1 MPALFAF
8 LSGASFVLSILALTN
23 LLEPMPGAPW
33 SDLQTIAL
41 VVALGLV
48 VKFAAV
54 DGRIAAFPRRLA
66 SLQFAFALVPA
77 AVVRWSTAGPYSG
90 NGLDGIALR
99 GLLLAPLAF
108 TFGQSARRIVLH
120 AGVPKLAR
128 LPQCGALIAG
138 VALGAAAWQFGLAQ
152 QLGIW
157 TIAFAAPCLVLAR
170 FAMAS
175 LDRADMPEPEPFEGG
190 LRVVPSLLGGL
201 LLAYGVTVL
210 VRLESAIGAHREAT
224 HAIGAA
230 ALGLAALVVPWA
242 AGNVRRSGLVLGAGA
257 LVAVAV
263 RALAWKLVPEESWRA
278 AANARWVFVAIPP
291 AMLGAGLALL
301 ARAYFGVPRARKIL
315 TQIPA
320 EQRRTPAGAPAR
332 VALMCVGGVAG
343 AAASL
348 AAAPLELLRPYAVI
362 ASVGAAML
370 AFFDPR
376 AGIGRRCVWVGVGGA
391 AVVAALV
398 NLGG

>member
-8 LSGASFVLSILALTN
+8 FSSVSFVLSILALTT
-23 LLEPMPGAPW
+23 LLEPMPGASW

-66 SLQFAFALVPA
+66 SMQFAFALVPA
-77 AVVRWSTAGPYSG
+77 AVVRLSTAGPYSG
-90 NGLDGIALR
+90 SGLDGIALR

-138 VALGAAAWQFGLAQ
+138 IALGFAVWAFGLAQ
-152 QLGIW
+152 HVGIW

-170 FAMAS
+170 LALPV

-190 LRVVPSLLGGL
+190 LRVLPSLLGGL
-201 LLAYGVTVL
+201 LVAYGVTVL
-210 VRLESAIGAHREAT
+210 VRLEATYGGDGDTT
-224 HAIGAA
+224 HAVGAA
-230 ALGLAALVVPWA
+230 ALGVAALGVTWV

-257 LVAVAV
+257 LIALAV
-263 RALAWKLVPEESWRA
+263 RALAWTLVPEDSWRA
-278 AANARWVFVAIPP
+278 TPWARWTLVVLPP
-291 AMLGAGLALL
+291 ALLGVGLALL

-315 TQIPA
+315 TQIPPD
-320 EQRRTPAGAPAR
+320 QRRTPSGAPIRA
-332 VALMCVGGVAG
+332 ALMAVGIVAG
-343 AAASL
+343 AAVSL
-348 AAAPLELLRPYAVI
+348 AVAPAELFRPYAAI
-362 ASVGAAML
+362 AAVGAALL

-376 AGIGRRCVWVGVGGA
+376 AGIGRRCVWVALGGA
-391 AVVAALV
+391 AVVAALMG
-398 NLGG
+398 LGG

>member
-8 LSGASFVLSILALTN
+8 LSSASFVLSILALTN

-77 AVVRWSTAGPYSG
+77 AVVRLSTAGPYAGSG
-90 NGLDGIALR
+90 VDGIALR

-138 VALGAAAWQFGLAQ
+138 VALGAAAWQLGLARH
-152 QLGIW
+152 LGIW
-157 TIAFAAPCLVLAR
+157 TVAFAAPCLVLAR
-170 FAMAS
+170 FAMAQ
-175 LDRADMPEPEPFEGG
+175 LDRADMPEPEPYEGG
-190 LRVVPSLLGGL
+190 LRVLPSLLGGL

-210 VRLESAIGAHREAT
+210 VRLEAVLGADQDTT

-230 ALGLAALVVPWA
+230 ALGLAALVVPWV
-242 AGNVRRSGLVLGAGA
+242 AGSVRRAGLVLGAGA
-257 LVAVAV
+257 LVAVAM
-263 RALAWKLVPEESWRA
+263 RALAWNLVPEDSWLA
-278 AANARWVFVAIPP
+278 ATSVRWVFVALPP
-291 AMLGAGLALL
+291 AVLGAGLALL

-320 EQRRTPAGAPAR
+320 EQRRTPTGAPAR
-332 VALMCVGGVAG
+332 ASLLCVGVVAG
-343 AAASL
+343 AAVTL
-348 AAAPLELLRPYAVI
+348 AAAPVDLLRPYAVI
-362 ASVGAAML
+362 ASVGAALL

-376 AGIGRRCVWVGVGGA
+376 AGIGRRCVWVGLGAA

-398 NLGG
+398 AG

>member
-8 LSGASFVLSILALTN
+8 LSGASFILSVLALTE

-77 AVVRWSTAGPYSG
+77 AVVRLSTAGPYAGSG
-90 NGLDGIALR
+90 VDGIALR

-138 VALGAAAWQFGLAQ
+138 VALGAAAWQLGLARH
-152 QLGIW
+152 LGIW
-157 TIAFAAPCLVLAR
+157 TVAFAAPCLVLAR
-170 FAMAS
+170 FAMAQ
-175 LDRADMPEPEPFEGG
+175 LDRADMPEPEPYEGG
-190 LRVVPSLLGGL
+190 LRVLPSLLGGL

-210 VRLESAIGAHREAT
+210 VRLESI
-224 HAIGAA
+224 
-230 ALGLAALVVPWA
+230 
-242 AGNVRRSGLVLGAGA
+242 AGA
-257 LVAVAV
+257 
-263 RALAWKLVPEESWRA
+263 EER
-278 AANARWVFVAIPP
+278 F
-291 AMLGAGLALL
+291 
-301 ARAYFGVPRARKIL
+301 
-315 TQIPA
+315 
-320 EQRRTPAGAPAR
+320 
-332 VALMCVGGVAG
+332 
-343 AAASL
+343 
-348 AAAPLELLRPYAVI
+348 AAPVPQ
-362 ASVGAAML
+362 ASRSASRL
-370 AFFDPR
+370 SSR
-376 AGIGRRCVWVGVGGA
+376 AW
-391 AVVAALV
+391 
-398 NLGG
+398 

>member
-8 LSGASFVLSILALTN
+8 LSGASFILSVLALTE

-77 AVVRWSTAGPYSG
+77 AVVRLSTAGPYAGSG
-90 NGLDGIALR
+90 VDGIALR

-138 VALGAAAWQFGLAQ
+138 VALGAAAWQLGLARH
-152 QLGIW
+152 LGIW
-157 TIAFAAPCLVLAR
+157 TVAFAAPCLVLAR
-170 FAMAS
+170 FAMAQ
-175 LDRADMPEPEPFEGG
+175 LDRADMPEPEPYEGG
-190 LRVVPSLLGGL
+190 LRVLPSLLGGL

-210 VRLESAIGAHREAT
+210 VRLESIAGAEERF
-224 HAIGAA
+224 AA
-230 ALGLAALVVPWA
+230 PSAGVAFGVAALVASLVM
-242 AGNVRRSGLVLGAGA
+242 GNVRRSGLVLGAAA
-257 LVAVAV
+257 LVALAL
-263 RALAWKLVPEESWRA
+263 RALAWKLVPEDSWLA
-278 AANARWVFVAIPP
+278 TAEAQWTLGIVPP
-291 AMLGAGLALL
+291 VLLGVGAGML

-315 TQIPA
+315 TQIPP
-320 EQRRTPAGAPAR
+320 EQRRTPTGAPAR
-332 VALMCVGGVAG
+332 IALMCVGLVAG

-348 AAAPLELLRPYAVI
+348 AAPVELLRPYAVI
-362 ASVGAAML
+362 ATVGAAML

-376 AGIGRRCVWVGVGGA
+376 AGIGRRCVWVGLGA
-391 AVVAALV
+391 AAVGAAL
-398 NLGG
+398 LWGA